1 MLRFRRWTLSSGTT
15 ASTSFEYSPLGR
27 ALARQRDD
35 VVAWEFA
42 HDENGN
48 VITAGFEVGETR
60 FDVEHGS
67 RDAFQCFLEFTNT
80 FHPLIHTHT
89 KHAHDTTEK
98 CL

>member
-1 MLRFRRWTLSSGTT
+1 MSSGTT

-48 VITAGFEVGETR
+48 VVSAGFEVGETR
-60 FDVEHGS
+60 FDIEHGS
-67 RDAFQCFLEFTNT
+67 RDAFQCFREFSNT
-80 FHPLIHTHT
+80 SQSQSRTPTYTQQSRYH
-89 KHAHDTTEK
+89 
-98 CL
+98 